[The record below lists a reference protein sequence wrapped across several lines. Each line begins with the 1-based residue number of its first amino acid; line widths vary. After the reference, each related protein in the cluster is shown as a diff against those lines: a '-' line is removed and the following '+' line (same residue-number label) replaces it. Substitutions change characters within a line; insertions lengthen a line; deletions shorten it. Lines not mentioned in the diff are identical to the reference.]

1 MPIAVTTPTG
11 HVGSHVVRML
21 RQAGV
26 RPRVLLR
33 DPARLD
39 AELAEHVEPVVGDL
53 RDADYVAEAT
63 EGVDALFWVHP
74 EDWSL
79 PDPYADA
86 ERTGDGLA
94 AAMRKNRIGRVVFQ
108 SSIGAELR
116 HGAGFIDGL
125 ARIEERLDAARED
138 TALLHLRCGYFMTN
152 LLMDLDGLRAGC
164 LTTIRPLD
172 RPMPW
177 VDPRDIAAVAT
188 GRLLATGWS
197 GRQVQAVHGP
207 ADLTWTDAAAA
218 LSTATGR
225 TIEARQI
232 TADEQRAAL
241 RGAGLSEVVIE
252 GIIGMSAGFTPEQPR
267 SALTTTPS
275 SLVGW
280 AATHLPPAL
289 WSTL

>member
-1 MPIAVTTPTG
+1 MTIAVTTPTG

-21 RQAGV
+21 CQAGV

-125 ARIEERLDAARED
+125 ARIEERLDAARDD

-152 LLMDLDGLRAGC
+152 LLMDLDGLRAGR

-172 RPMPW
+172 EPMPW

-188 GRLLATGWS
+188 GRLLATDWT

-241 RGAGLSEVVIE
+241 RGAGLSEVVVE
-252 GIIGMSAGFTPEQPR
+252 GIIGMSGGFTPEQPR
-267 SALTTTPS
+267 SVLTTTPS

-280 AATHLPPAL
+280 AATHLRPAL
-289 WSTL
+289 

>member
-1 MPIAVTTPTG
+1 MTIAVTTPTG

-21 RQAGV
+21 YQAGV

-39 AELAEHVEPVVGDL
+39 TELAEHVEPAVGDL

-94 AAMRKNRIGRVVFQ
+94 AAMRKNRIARVVFQ

-125 ARIEERLDAARED
+125 ARIEERLDAARDD

-152 LLMDLDGLRAGC
+152 LLMDLDGLRAGR

-172 RPMPW
+172 EPMPW

-188 GRLLATGWS
+188 GRLLATDWS

-280 AATHLPPAL
+280 AATHLRPAL
-289 WSTL
+289 

>member
-1 MPIAVTTPTG
+1 MTIADV
-11 HVGSHVVRML
+11 
-21 RQAGV
+21 
-26 RPRVLLR
+26 
-33 DPARLD
+33 
-39 AELAEHVEPVVGDL
+39 
-53 RDADYVAEAT
+53 
-63 EGVDALFWVHP
+63 
-74 EDWSL
+74 
-79 PDPYADA
+79 

-94 AAMRKNRIGRVVFQ
+94 AAMRKNRIARVVFQ

-116 HGAGFIDGL
+116 HGAGCIDGL
-125 ARIEERLDAARED
+125 ARIEERLDAARDD

-152 LLMDLDGLRAGC
+152 LFMDLDGLRAGR

-172 RPMPW
+172 EPMPW

-188 GRLLATGWS
+188 GRLLATDWS
-197 GRQVQAVHGP
+197 GRQAQAVHGP

-280 AATHLPPAL
+280 AATHLRPAL
-289 WSTL
+289 